1 MDKEPQKITVDP
13 HAVTITWNDGIT
25 STIAGDRLRDACPCA
40 ECDQRD
46 TRIKQMIHLQNQSQI
61 VDAVLAGGY
70 AIRFTFADGHADG
83 IYPYR
88 LLYDLGEPV
97 AAGG

>member
-1 MDKEPQKITVDP
+1 MGYEPTRIDVQRTG
-13 HAVTITWNDGIT
+13 VTITWNDGTTRTIT
-25 STIAGDRLRDACPCA
+25 GERLRDACPCA

-46 TRIKQMIHLQNQSQI
+46 GTIMQIIHLQNQSEI

-88 LLYDLGEPV
+88 TLYDLGEPV
-97 AAGG
+97 EYN

>member
-1 MDKEPQKITVDP
+1 MEKEPQKIIVDP
-13 HAVTITWNDGIT
+13 DAVTITWNDGVTAGIT
-25 STIAGDRLRDACPCA
+25 GARLRDACPCA

-46 TRIKQMIHLQNQSQI
+46 TKIRQMIHLQNQAQI

-88 LLYDLGEPV
+88 TLYELGEPV
-97 AAGG
+97 PVGE

>member
-1 MDKEPQKITVDP
+1 MEREPRTVIVDP
-13 HAVTITWNDGIT
+13 DAVTITWDDGVTARIT
-25 STIAGDRLRDACPCA
+25 GDRLRSACPCA

-46 TRIKQMIHLQNQSQI
+46 GKIMQIIHLQNQSEI

-88 LLYDLGEPV
+88 TLYDLGEPV
-97 AAGG
+97 DAG